1 MMMYKTLFN
10 NNEFQKSLEKEQ
22 KPKML
27 PIENTYPLK
36 IKNYFEFFLAFS
48 FLLFIGAWL
57 FPLIALM
64 IKGSSKGPVIF
75 RQLRH
80 GKNNRPFYCLKFRTM
95 VENNQ
100 ADTEQA
106 KKGDLRITK
115 IGCFLRKTS
124 LDELP
129 QLINVLKGEMSL
141 VGPRPH
147 AVPMNEIFSDKIP
160 GYMHR
165 HAIRP
170 GITGLAQAKG
180 YRGEILN
187 YQDLY
192 FRYRLDMF
200 YLKKRNLIF
209 DLKILAWT
217 GYSILFDNNNAY

>member
-1 MMMYKTLFN
+1 MYKTLFKN
-10 NNEFQKSLEKEQ
+10 TVFQPIFEEELKSKNQAL
-22 KPKML
+22 
-27 PIENTYPLK
+27 ENTYSFKAKKYL
-36 IKNYFEFFLAFS
+36 EFFVSLS
-48 FLLFIGAWL
+48 FLIFVGTWL

-64 IKGSSKGPVIF
+64 IKGSSKGPIVF

-80 GKNNRPFYCLKFRTM
+80 GIGNRPFYCLKFRTM
-95 VENNQ
+95 VENDK

-106 KKGDLRITK
+106 KIGDLRITK
-115 IGCFLRKTS
+115 VGSFLRKTS

-147 AVPMNEIFSDKIP
+147 AVPMNEIFADKIP

-180 YRGEILN
+180 YRGEIQN